1 MDTATHVPKAT
12 KPSSHANVVADQF
25 GETSTNH
32 LDNETRMQEHAT
44 QAAELEKQHLEEML
58 AANVAR
64 RKDLEERI
72 RQRDAQRAEKR
83 KRKEEEAAE
92 SKKREQEEA
101 ERIREVEEAKSKRE
115 QEEAEKREAEEA
127 KSKREQEEAE
137 KREAEEAKR
146 KREEEE
152 AEKREAEEAKRK
164 REAEEAK
171 SKREAEEA
179 KRKREAEEV
188 KRKRE
193 AEKREAEEAKRKR
206 EAEEAKRKRG
216 REQAEKKRELEE
228 LGKKREAEKK
238 RSEGEQKAEKRRHDA
253 EKKAELGPVL
263 ANKGGVPNGGSDAAE
278 RQAREDR
285 EREAIRKRTQRVS
298 EENRKATQGRGQS
311 VPGKGQ
317 DAKRAATEPGSLGA
331 EQQTNKGK
339 RKASSEPDRVP
350 MEKVCTSCDQRGEL
364 CKWTKAA
371 KCTRCVRYK
380 RECVVEKEP
389 SIKRARFSGWNG
401 DENTIHPRGWVLEA
415 GEYVDE
421 KDDRSLQGGVWQIKD
436 AFDDFVDTT
445 VKETAQFQK
454 TLVEGLR
461 EVNGSM
467 QTLVGDLQKNEQRDA
482 IMMNMADI
490 VTDYTEFSRHKD
502 EAQAQFYNDV
512 VQHYSHGQD
521 KVLDRLEH
529 IADVLQSIATP
540 LADMSQTQKEL
551 VEVLKEGLNVRKSE
565 GKNDRVGEVQA
576 IIEISDE

>member
-171 SKREAEEA
+171 
-179 KRKREAEEV
+179 RKQ
-188 KRKRE
+188 
-193 AEKREAEEAKRKR
+193 
-206 EAEEAKRKRG
+206 G

>member
-152 AEKREAEEAKRK
+152 AE
-164 REAEEAK
+164 
-171 SKREAEEA
+171 KREAEEA